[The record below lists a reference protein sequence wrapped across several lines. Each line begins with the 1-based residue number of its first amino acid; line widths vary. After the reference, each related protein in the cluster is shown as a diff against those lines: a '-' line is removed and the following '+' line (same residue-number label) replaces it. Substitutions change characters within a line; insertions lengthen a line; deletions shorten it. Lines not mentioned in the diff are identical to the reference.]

1 MTMPSKFT
9 IVTGG
14 SNGIGAGI
22 CRHLLASGSAV
33 INIDKVPP
41 AKVPD
46 EEYVFFKADLSQPAE
61 TRQIAAEVMQKYP
74 IENLVNNAGVSI
86 PADLEDVTEDDF
98 TRTMNLHLQAAI
110 IFAQAVIPGMK
121 QRRRGRI
128 VNMSSRAA
136 LGKKARTVYGGSKAA
151 LIGMTRTW
159 AMELGPFGITVNAVA
174 PGPIVTDLFMS
185 ANSEATVKRLIESTV
200 VGRGGTP
207 DDVAR
212 AILFF
217 LSPQSDFITGQV
229 LHVCGGTSLGASP
242 W

>member
-33 INIDKVPP
+33 VNIDKVSP
-41 AKVPD
+41 AKAPD
-46 EEYVFFKADLSQPAE
+46 GEYVFFKADLSQPTE
-61 TRQIAAEVMQKYP
+61 TRQIAAEVMRKYP

-86 PADLEDVTEDDF
+86 PSDLEDVTEDDF

-229 LHVCGGTSLGASP
+229 LHVCGGASLGASP

>member
-1 MTMPSKFT
+1 MPSKFT

-33 INIDKVPP
+33 INVDKVPP
-41 AKVPD
+41 EMAPEGD
-46 EEYVFFKADLSQPAE
+46 SVFFQADLSQPAE
-61 TRQIAAEVMQKYP
+61 TRAIAAEVMQKYP
-74 IENLVNNAGVSI
+74 VENLVNNAGVSI
-86 PADLEDVTEDDF
+86 PDDLEDVTEDDF
-98 TRTMNLHLQAAI
+98 TKTMNLHLQAAI

-121 QRRRGRI
+121 ERHYGRI

-159 AMELGPFGITVNAVA
+159 AMELGAFGITVNAVA
-174 PGPIVTDLFMS
+174 PGPIVTDLFMR
-185 ANSEATVKRLIESTV
+185 ANSESTVKRLIESTV
-200 VGRGGTP
+200 MGRGGTP

-217 LSPQSDFITGQV
+217 LSPQNDFITGQV
-229 LHVCGGTSLGASP
+229 LHVCGGASLGASP

>member
-1 MTMPSKFT
+1 MQPKFT

-22 CRHLLASGSAV
+22 CRHLLGDGSAV

-41 AKVPD
+41 AKDPGG
-46 EEYVFFKADLSQPAE
+46 EYVYFKADLSQPTEA
-61 TRQIAAEVMQKYP
+61 RQIAAEVMRKYP
-74 IENLVNNAGVSI
+74 IENLVNNAGISI
-86 PADLEDVTEDDF
+86 PGDLDEVTEDDF

-174 PGPIVTDLFMS
+174 PGPILTDLFMS
-185 ANSEATVKRLIESTV
+185 ANSEATVKNLIVSTV

-229 LHVCGGTSLGASP
+229 LHVCGGASLGASP

>member
-1 MTMPSKFT
+1 MPSQFT

-46 EEYVFFKADLSQPAE
+46 GEYVFFKADLSQPAE
-61 TRQIAAEVMQKYP
+61 TRQIAAEVMRKHP

-86 PADLEDVTEDDF
+86 PGELEDVTEDDF
-98 TRTMNLHLQAAI
+98 TLTMNLHLQAAI

-121 QRRRGRI
+121 QRHRGRI
-128 VNMSSRAA
+128 VNMSSRTA

-159 AMELGPFGITVNAVA
+159 AMELGAFGITVNAVA
-174 PGPIVTDLFMS
+174 PGPILTELFMS

-229 LHVCGGTSLGASP
+229 LHVCGGASLGASP

>member
-1 MTMPSKFT
+1 MEPKFS

-14 SNGIGAGI
+14 SNGIGAAI
-22 CRHLLASGSAV
+22 CSHVLASSGSAV

-41 AKVPD
+41 AKTPAG
-46 EEYVFFKADLSQPAE
+46 EYVFVGADLTDPAE
-61 TRQIAAEVMQKYP
+61 TRRIAADLIRKYP
-74 IENLVNNAGVSI
+74 VDALVNNAGVSI
-86 PADLEDVTEDDF
+86 PAELQDVTEDAF
-98 TRTMNLHLQAAI
+98 VTTMNLHLQAAI
-110 IFAQAVIPGMK
+110 ILAQAVVPGMK
-121 QRRRGRI
+121 QRRHGRI

-159 AMELGPFGITVNAVA
+159 AMELGAFGITVNAVA
-174 PGPIVTDLFMS
+174 PGPIVTELFMRS
-185 ANSEATVKRLIESTV
+185 NSQATVKQLIESTV

-212 AILFF
+212 ATMFF
-217 LSPQSDFITGQV
+217 LAEANGFVTGQV
-229 LHVCGGTSLGASP
+229 LHVCGGASLGSS

>member
-1 MTMPSKFT
+1 MQSKYT

-33 INIDKVPP
+33 VNIDKVPP
-41 AKVPD
+41 AKDPQG
-46 EEYVFFKADLSQPAE
+46 EYAFFKADLSQPAE
-61 TRQIAAEVMQKYP
+61 TRQIAAEVMRKYP

-86 PADLEDVTEDDF
+86 PDDLEDVTEDDF

-121 QRRRGRI
+121 QRHRGRI

-229 LHVCGGTSLGASP
+229 LHVCGGASLGASP

>member
-1 MTMPSKFT
+1 MQSKST

-46 EEYVFFKADLSQPAE
+46 GEYVFFKADLSQPTE
-61 TRQIAAEVMQKYP
+61 TRQIAAEVMRNHP
-74 IENLVNNAGVSI
+74 IENLVNNAGISI
-86 PADLEDVTEDDF
+86 PDDLEDVTEDDF
-98 TRTMNLHLQAAI
+98 TKTMNLHLQAAI

-159 AMELGPFGITVNAVA
+159 AMELGAFGITVNAVA

-229 LHVCGGTSLGASP
+229 LHVCGGASLGASP

>member
-1 MTMPSKFT
+1 MAPKFT

-14 SNGIGAGI
+14 SNGIGAAI
-22 CRHLLASGSAV
+22 THHLLASGSGV

-41 AKVPD
+41 AKAPD
-46 EEYVFFKADLSQPAE
+46 GEYVFFAADLSHPAE
-61 TRQIAAEVMQKYP
+61 TRQVSAEVMRKYP
-74 IENLVNNAGVSI
+74 VEKLVNNAGVSI
-86 PADLEDVTEDDF
+86 PGDLEDVTEDDF
-98 TRTMNLHLQAAI
+98 TNTINLHLQAAI
-110 IFAQAVIPGMK
+110 IFAQAVTPGMK

-159 AMELGPFGITVNAVA
+159 AMELGAFGITVNAVA
-174 PGPIVTDLFMS
+174 PGPIVTDLFMRS
-185 ANSEATVKRLIESTV
+185 NSEASVKQLIGSTV

-212 AILFF
+212 ATMFF
-217 LSPQSDFITGQV
+217 LSPDSDFITGQV
-229 LHVCGGTSLGASP
+229 LHVCGGASLGGSP

>member
-1 MTMPSKFT
+1 MQSKFT

-46 EEYVFFKADLSQPAE
+46 GEYVLFKADLSQPAE
-61 TRQIAAEVMQKYP
+61 TRQIAAEVLRKYP
-74 IENLVNNAGVSI
+74 IENLVNNAGVSL
-86 PADLEDVTEDDF
+86 PGDLEDVTEDDF

-185 ANSEATVKRLIESTV
+185 ANSEATVKRLIESTA

-217 LSPQSDFITGQV
+217 LSPQNDFITGQV
-229 LHVCGGTSLGASP
+229 LHVCGGASLGASP

>member
-1 MTMPSKFT
+1 MLRKYT

-14 SNGIGAGI
+14 SNGIGAAI
-22 CRHLLASGSAV
+22 CRQVMASGLAV

-46 EEYVFFKADLSQPAE
+46 GDYVHFTADLSQPAQ
-61 TRQIAAEVMQKYP
+61 TRDIAAKVTRKYQV
-74 IENLVNNAGVSI
+74 EHLVNNAGVSI
-86 PADLEDVTEDDF
+86 PGDLEDVTEGDF
-98 TRTMNLHLQAAI
+98 TTTMNLHLQAAI

-121 QRRRGRI
+121 QRRHGRI

-136 LGKKARTVYGGSKAA
+136 LGKKARTIYGGSKAA

-174 PGPIVTDLFMS
+174 PGPILTDLFMR
-185 ANSEATVKRLIESTV
+185 ANSEANVQRLVESTV

-207 DDVAR
+207 DDVAS

-217 LSPQSDFITGQV
+217 LAPRSDFITGQV
-229 LHVCGGTSLGASP
+229 LHVCGGASLGASP

>member
-1 MTMPSKFT
+1 MRSKFT

-33 INIDKVPP
+33 VNIDKVPP
-41 AKVPD
+41 AKTPD
-46 EEYVFFKADLSQPAE
+46 GEYVFFKADLSQPTE
-61 TRQIAAEVMQKYP
+61 TRQIAAEVLRKYP
-74 IENLVNNAGVSI
+74 IENLVNNAGVSR
-86 PADLEDVTEDDF
+86 PGDLEEVTEDDF

-185 ANSEATVKRLIESTV
+185 ANSEATVKRLVESTA

-229 LHVCGGTSLGASP
+229 LHVCGGASLGASP

>member
-1 MTMPSKFT
+1 MQSKFT

-22 CRHLLASGSAV
+22 CRHLLGDGSAV

-41 AKVPD
+41 AKIPGS
-46 EEYVFFKADLSQPAE
+46 EYVFFKADLSQPAE
-61 TRQIAAEVMQKYP
+61 TRQIAAEVLRKYP
-74 IENLVNNAGVSI
+74 IENLVNNAGVSL
-86 PADLEDVTEDDF
+86 PGDLEDVTEDDF

-174 PGPIVTDLFMS
+174 PGPILTDLFMS
-185 ANSEATVKRLIESTV
+185 ANSEATVKHLIESTV

-217 LSPQSDFITGQV
+217 LSPQSGFITGQV
-229 LHVCGGTSLGASP
+229 LHICGGASLGASP

>member
-1 MTMPSKFT
+1 MQSKFT

-33 INIDKVPP
+33 VNIDKVPP

-46 EEYVFFKADLSQPAE
+46 GEYVFFKADLSQPTE
-61 TRQIAAEVMQKYP
+61 TRQISAEVMRKYP

-86 PADLEDVTEDDF
+86 PGDLEDVTEDDF

-136 LGKKARTVYGGSKAA
+136 LGKNARTVYGGSKAA

-174 PGPIVTDLFMS
+174 PGPILTDLFMS

-217 LSPQSDFITGQV
+217 LSPQSGFITGQV
-229 LHVCGGTSLGASP
+229 LHICGGASLGASP